1 LNFITRSTN
10 SLTNNVI
17 GIFMS
22 LVKSIGNKKVNFDF
36 NKNFISIFIDKIN
49 TSDLQF
55 INQTL
60 KDLHPSDVANL
71 IENLPYENRV
81 KLMEIESFNLA
92 PEIFI
97 ELNESVQSEVLQ
109 LLSIDS
115 ISNIIKRLESDNAV
129 AILENL
135 ELSKKNLILDKLP
148 PKDRF
153 LLEEGLSYPEDSAAR
168 IMQREFTAIPSD
180 WTVGQTIDY
189 LRESKDLP
197 QEFLEIFIVDNDFK
211 PIGIV
216 PSSRVLRT
224 SRDSKMNSIMREMP
238 VLISV
243 NMDKEE
249 VGYTFEN
256 YNLLSAG
263 VVNKDNK
270 LVGMIT
276 ADDVVTV
283 VQEEAE
289 EDVLRLA
296 GVGDEEITDSVFV
309 KTKRR
314 FNWLLVNLAT
324 ALLASWVISIFG
336 AEIEKVVALAFL
348 MPIVAS
354 MGGNAG
360 MQTLAVT
367 IRAIATKELS
377 SSNINKIVGK
387 EFFIGVLN
395 GIIFA
400 VITGVVVLLW
410 FKQIDL
416 SIIIAASMVLNM
428 IVAGLFGILIPV
440 TLKKFKIDPAL
451 ASSVFVT
458 TVTDV
463 IGFLS
468 FLGIGSLVF
477 L

>member
-1 LNFITRSTN
+1 
-10 SLTNNVI
+10 
-17 GIFMS
+17 MS
-22 LVKSIGNKKVNFDF
+22 LVKSIGGKKVNFDF
-36 NKNFISIFIDKIN
+36 NKEFISIFSDKIKS
-49 TSDLQF
+49 SDIKF

-60 KDLHPSDVANL
+60 ADLHPSDVANL
-71 IENLPYENRV
+71 IENLSSETRA
-81 KLMEIESFNLA
+81 KLLEIEEFDIE

-97 ELNESVQSEVLQ
+97 EINESIQSEVLQ
-109 LLSIDS
+109 LLSSDS
-115 ISNIIKRLESDNAV
+115 VSKIIKRLESDNAIS
-129 AILENL
+129 ILENL
-135 ELSKKNLILDKLP
+135 SSDKKKLVLDKLP

-168 IMQREFTAIPSD
+168 IMQREFTAVPSN
-180 WTVGQTIDY
+180 WSVGQTIDY

-197 QEFLEIFIVDNDFK
+197 EEFLEIFVVDSDFK

-224 SRDSKMNSIMREMP
+224 PREKKMNTIMREMP
-238 VLISV
+238 VLIPV

-249 VGYTFEN
+249 VGHTFEN
-256 YNLLSAG
+256 YNLVSAG
-263 VVNKDNK
+263 VINKNNK

-276 ADDVVTV
+276 ADDIVTV

-296 GVGDEEITDSVFV
+296 GVGDEEITDSVLI

-314 FNWLLVNLAT
+314 FNWLLLNLFT
-324 ALLASWVISIFG
+324 ALLATWVISIFG
-336 AEIEKVVALAFL
+336 ASIEQMVALAFL

-377 SSNINKIVGK
+377 SGNFNKIVGK
-387 EFFIGVLN
+387 EFLIGILN

-400 VITGVVVLLW
+400 IITAVIVQFW
-410 FKQIDL
+410 FKEFKL
-416 SIIIAASMVLNM
+416 SLLIGISMVLNM
-428 IVAGLFGILIPV
+428 IVAGLFGILVPV
-440 TLKKFKIDPAL
+440 SLKKANIDPAL

-458 TVTDV
+458 TITDV

-468 FLGIGSLVF
+468 FLGIGSYFF
-477 L
+477 LN

>member
-1 LNFITRSTN
+1 
-10 SLTNNVI
+10 
-17 GIFMS
+17 MS
-22 LVKSIGNKKVNFDF
+22 LVKTIGEKKVNLDF
-36 NKNFISIFIDKIN
+36 NKDFINLFNEKIK
-49 TSDLQF
+49 SKDVQF

-71 IENLPYENRV
+71 IENLPADTRE
-81 KLMEIESFNLA
+81 KLIEIEAFNIEA
-92 PEIFI
+92 EIFI
-97 ELNESVQSEVLQ
+97 EINESIQAEVLL
-109 LLSIDS
+109 LLSVES
-115 ISNIIKRLESDNAV
+115 IAKILHKLESDNALQ
-129 AILENL
+129 ILEKL
-135 ELSKKNLILDKLP
+135 EENKKKKVLDKLL

-168 IMQREFTAIPSD
+168 IMQREFTAVPSN

-189 LRESKDLP
+189 LRENKELP
-197 QEFLEIFIVDNDFK
+197 KEFLEIFIIDNDFK
-211 PIGIV
+211 PIGTV

-224 SRDSKMNSIMREMP
+224 PRDSKMNSIMRKVP
-238 VLISV
+238 VLISA

-249 VGYTFEN
+249 VGHTFEN
-256 YNLLSAG
+256 YNLVSAG

-296 GVGDEEITDSVFV
+296 GVGDEEITDSVV
-309 KTKRR
+309 IKTKRR
-314 FNWLLVNLAT
+314 FNWLLLNLFT
-324 ALLASWVISIFG
+324 ALIATWVISRFG
-336 AEIEKVVALAFL
+336 ATIEQMVALAFL

-367 IRAIATKELS
+367 IRAIAKKELS
-377 SSNINKIVGK
+377 SGNFFTVVTK
-387 EFFIGVLN
+387 EFIIGVLN

-400 VITGVVVLLW
+400 IITGVIVQFW
-410 FKQIDL
+410 FKEVNL
-416 SIIIAASMVLNM
+416 SILIAVSMILNM
-428 IVAGLFGILIPV
+428 IVAGLFGILVPV
-440 TLKKFKIDPAL
+440 SLKKFNIDPAI

-458 TVTDV
+458 TITDV

-468 FLGIGSLVF
+468 FLGIGSYF
-477 L
+477 LFN

>member
-1 LNFITRSTN
+1 
-10 SLTNNVI
+10 
-17 GIFMS
+17 MS
-22 LVKSIGNKKVNFDF
+22 LIKSIGSKKVNFDF
-36 NKNFISIFIDKIN
+36 NKNFISTFIEKIN
-49 TSDLQF
+49 SSDLQF

-71 IENLPYENRV
+71 IENLPEETRV
-81 KLMEIESFNLA
+81 KLIEIESFNIA

-97 ELNESVQSEVLQ
+97 ELNESIQSEVLK
-109 LLSIDS
+109 LLSNDS
-115 ISNIIKRLESDNAV
+115 ISNIVRRLESDNAV

-135 ELSKKNLILDKLP
+135 ELEKKNSILDKLP

-216 PSSRVLRT
+216 PSSRVLRAP
-224 SRDSKMNSIMREMP
+224 RDSKMSLIMREMP

-249 VGYTFEN
+249 VGHTFEN
-256 YNLLSAG
+256 YNLVSAG
-263 VVNKDNK
+263 VVNKNNK

-296 GVGDEEITDSVFV
+296 GVGDEEITDTVFV

-314 FNWLLVNLAT
+314 FNWLLINLAT

-377 SSNINKIVGK
+377 SSNINKIIGK
-387 EFFIGVLN
+387 EFSIGVLN

-400 VITGVVVLLW
+400 IITGVVVQLW

-440 TLKKFKIDPAL
+440 ALKKMKIDPAL

>member
-1 LNFITRSTN
+1 
-10 SLTNNVI
+10 
-17 GIFMS
+17 MS
-22 LVKSIGNKKVNFDF
+22 LIKSIGNKKVNLDF
-36 NKNFISIFIDKIN
+36 NKNFITVFSEKIN
-49 TSDLQF
+49 IGDLQF

-60 KDLHPSDVANL
+60 KDLHPSDIANL
-71 IENLPYENRV
+71 IENLSYDTRI
-81 KLMEIESFNLA
+81 KLIEIESFNIA

-97 ELNESVQSEVLQ
+97 ELNESVQSEVLH
-109 LLSIDS
+109 LISLDS
-115 ISNIIKRLESDNAV
+115 ISEIIKRLESDDAV
-129 AILENL
+129 SILENL
-135 ELSKKNLILDKLP
+135 ELDKKNLILDKLP

-197 QEFLEIFIVDNDFK
+197 QEFLEIFIVNNEFK

-224 SRDSKMNSIMREMP
+224 ARDSKMNSIMREMP
-238 VLISV
+238 VLIPV
-243 NMDKEE
+243 TMDKEE
-249 VGYTFEN
+249 VGHTFEN
-256 YNLLSAG
+256 YNLVSAG

-296 GVGDEEITDSVFV
+296 GVGNEEITDSVFV

-314 FNWLLVNLAT
+314 FNWLLINLGT
-324 ALLASWVISIFG
+324 ALIASWVISIFG

-367 IRAIATKELS
+367 IRAIATRELS
-377 SSNINKIVGK
+377 SSNINKIIIK

-400 VITGVVVLLW
+400 IITGIVVQLW

-440 TLKKFKIDPAL
+440 TLKKMNIDPAL

>member
-1 LNFITRSTN
+1 MTLP
-10 SLTNNVI
+10 
-17 GIFMS
+17 
-22 LVKSIGNKKVNFDF
+22 KSREAKKVNLDF
-36 NKNFISIFIDKIN
+36 NREFIN
-49 TSDLQF
+49 TFTQNIESGNVEF

-60 KDLHPSDVANL
+60 KDLHEADVANL
-71 IENLPYENRV
+71 IENLNPDTRN
-81 KLMEIESFNLA
+81 KLIEIESFNID

-97 ELNESVQSEVLQ
+97 ELNESIQSDVLQ

-115 ISNIIKRLESDNAV
+115 LIKIIKRLESDNAIK
-129 AILENL
+129 ILENL
-135 ELSKKNLILDKLP
+135 SKEIKEKVLEKLP
-148 PKDRF
+148 PKDKF
-153 LLEEGLSYPEDSAAR
+153 LLQEGLSYPKDSAAR
-168 IMQREFTAIPSD
+168 IMQREFTAVPSN

-189 LRESKDLP
+189 LREDKDLP
-197 QEFLEIFIVDNDFK
+197 EEFLEIFIVDNDFK
-211 PIGIV
+211 PIGTV

-224 SRDSKMNSIMREMP
+224 SRDLKMNSIMKEMS

-249 VGYTFEN
+249 VGLTFEN
-256 YNLLSAG
+256 YNLVSAG
-263 VVNKDNK
+263 VVNKENK

-289 EDVLRLA
+289 EDTLRLA
-296 GVGDEEITDSVFV
+296 GVGDEEITDSVML

-314 FNWLLVNLAT
+314 FNWLLLNLFT
-324 ALLASWVISIFG
+324 ALLATWVISFFG
-336 AEIEKVVALAFL
+336 ASIEQMVALAFL

-377 SSNINKIVGK
+377 KSNFNRVVGK
-387 EFFIGVLN
+387 EFLIGILN

-400 VITGVVVLLW
+400 IITAIIVQLW
-410 FKQIDL
+410 FEELNL
-416 SIIIAASMVLNM
+416 SLLIGVSMILNM
-428 IVAGLFGILIPV
+428 IVAGLFGILVPV
-440 TLKKFKIDPAL
+440 SLKKLNIDPAL

-458 TVTDV
+458 TITDV

-468 FLGIGSLVF
+468 FLGLGSYYF
-477 L
+477 LN

>member
-1 LNFITRSTN
+1 
-10 SLTNNVI
+10 
-17 GIFMS
+17 MS
-22 LVKSIGNKKVNFDF
+22 LVKSIGGKKVNFDF
-36 NKNFISIFIDKIN
+36 NKEFISIFSDKIKS
-49 TSDLQF
+49 SDIKF

-60 KDLHPSDVANL
+60 ADLHPSDVANL
-71 IENLPYENRV
+71 IENLSSETRA
-81 KLMEIESFNLA
+81 KLLEIEEFDIE

-97 ELNESVQSEVLQ
+97 EINESIQSEVLQ
-109 LLSIDS
+109 LLSSDS
-115 ISNIIKRLESDNAV
+115 VSKIIKRLESDNAIS
-129 AILENL
+129 ILENL
-135 ELSKKNLILDKLP
+135 SSDKKKLVLDKLP

-168 IMQREFTAIPSD
+168 IMQREFTAVPSD
-180 WTVGQTIDY
+180 WSVGQTIDY

-197 QEFLEIFIVDNDFK
+197 EEFLEIFVVDNDFK

-224 SRDSKMNSIMREMP
+224 PREKKMNTIMREMP

-249 VGYTFEN
+249 VGHTFEN
-256 YNLLSAG
+256 YNLVSAG
-263 VVNKDNK
+263 VVNKNNK

-296 GVGDEEITDSVFV
+296 GVGDEEITDSVLI

-314 FNWLLVNLAT
+314 FNWLLLNLFT
-324 ALLASWVISIFG
+324 ALLATWVISLFG
-336 AEIEKVVALAFL
+336 ASIEQMVALAFL

-377 SSNINKIVGK
+377 SGNFNKIVGK
-387 EFFIGVLN
+387 EFLIGILN

-400 VITGVVVLLW
+400 IITAVIVQFWFQELKLSLL
-410 FKQIDL
+410 IG
-416 SIIIAASMVLNM
+416 ISMVLNM
-428 IVAGLFGILIPV
+428 IVAGLFGILVPV
-440 TLKKFKIDPAL
+440 SLKKVNIDPAL

-458 TVTDV
+458 TITDV

-468 FLGIGSLVF
+468 FLGIGAYFF

>member
-1 LNFITRSTN
+1 
-10 SLTNNVI
+10 
-17 GIFMS
+17 MS
-22 LVKSIGNKKVNFDF
+22 LIKSIGNKKVNFDF
-36 NKNFISIFIDKIN
+36 NKNFITIFSDKIN
-49 TSDLQF
+49 NSDIQF

-71 IENLPYENRV
+71 IENLSYDTRV
-81 KLMEIESFNLA
+81 KLIEIESFNIA

-97 ELNESVQSEVLQ
+97 ELNESIQGEVLK
-109 LLSIDS
+109 LLSINS
-115 ISNIIKRLESDNAV
+115 IANIIKRLESDDAV
-129 AILENL
+129 SILENI
-135 ELSKKNLILDKLP
+135 EIDKKNLILDKLP

-189 LRESKDLP
+189 LRESNDLP

-224 SRDSKMNSIMREMP
+224 PREFKMNSIMREMP

-249 VGYTFEN
+249 VGHTFEN
-256 YNLLSAG
+256 YNLVSAG
-263 VVNKDNK
+263 VVNKNNK

-289 EDVLRLA
+289 EDILRLA
-296 GVGDEEITDSVFV
+296 GVGDEEITDTVFV

-314 FNWLLVNLAT
+314 FNWLLINLAT
-324 ALLASWVISIFG
+324 ALLASWIISIFG

-377 SSNINKIVGK
+377 SSNINKIIGK

-400 VITGVVVLLW
+400 VITAVVVHLW

-440 TLKKFKIDPAL
+440 TLKKMNIDPAL

-468 FLGIGSLVF
+468 FLGIGSLMF

>member
-1 LNFITRSTN
+1 
-10 SLTNNVI
+10 
-17 GIFMS
+17 MS
-22 LVKSIGNKKVNFDF
+22 LIKSIGNKKVNLDF
-36 NKNFISIFIDKIN
+36 NKNFITIFSEKIN
-49 TSDLQF
+49 ISDLKF

-60 KDLHPSDVANL
+60 KDLHPSDVSNL
-71 IENLPYENRV
+71 IENLSYETRV
-81 KLMEIESFNLA
+81 KLIEIESFSIA

-97 ELNESVQSEVLQ
+97 ELNESIQSEVLL

-115 ISNIIKRLESDNAV
+115 ISNIIKRLESDDAV
-129 AILENL
+129 SILENL
-135 ELSKKNLILDKLP
+135 ELDKKNLILDKLP

-197 QEFLEIFIVDNDFK
+197 QEFLEIFIVDNEFK

-224 SRDSKMNSIMREMP
+224 ARDSKMNSIMRDMP

-249 VGYTFEN
+249 VGQAFES
-256 YNLLSAG
+256 YNLVSAG
-263 VVNKDNK
+263 VVNKNNK

-276 ADDVVTV
+276 ADDIVTV

-289 EDVLRLA
+289 EDALRLA

-377 SSNINKIVGK
+377 SSNINKIVVK

-400 VITGVVVLLW
+400 IITGLIVQLW

-440 TLKKFKIDPAL
+440 TLKKMKIDPAL

-468 FLGIGSLVF
+468 FLGIGSMVF

>member
-1 LNFITRSTN
+1 
-10 SLTNNVI
+10 
-17 GIFMS
+17 MS
-22 LVKSIGNKKVNFDF
+22 LVKSIGKQKVNLDF
-36 NKNFISIFIDKIN
+36 NKDFINLFSEKIK
-49 TSDLQF
+49 SKDVAF

-60 KDLHPSDVANL
+60 ADLHSADVANL
-71 IENLPYENRV
+71 IENLDIDTRN
-81 KLMEIESFNLA
+81 KLIEIEAFNIE

-97 ELNESVQSEVLQ
+97 ELNESVQSEVL
-109 LLSIDS
+109 LLLTPESVAKILR
-115 ISNIIKRLESDNAV
+115 KLESDNALQ
-129 AILENL
+129 ILENL
-135 ELSKKNLILDKLP
+135 EEIKKKKVLDKLSP
-148 PKDRF
+148 QDRF

-168 IMQREFTAIPSD
+168 IMQREFTAVPSD

-189 LRESKDLP
+189 LRENKELP
-197 QEFLEIFIVDNDFK
+197 EEFLEIFVVDKDFK
-211 PIGIV
+211 PVGTV

-224 SRDSKMNSIMREMP
+224 PRNSKMNSIMREVP

-249 VGYTFEN
+249 VGHTFEN
-256 YNLLSAG
+256 YNLVSAG

-270 LVGMIT
+270 LIGMIT
-276 ADDVVTV
+276 ADDIVTV

-296 GVGDEEITDSVFV
+296 GVGDEEITDGVLK

-314 FNWLLVNLAT
+314 FSWLLLNLFT
-324 ALLASWVISIFG
+324 AIIASIVIGFFQ
-336 AEIEKVVALAFL
+336 EDIEKVVALAVL

-367 IRAIATKELS
+367 IRALATKELS
-377 SSNINKIVGK
+377 KRNIGKIVTK
-387 EFFIGVLN
+387 EFLIGILN

-400 VITGVVVLLW
+400 IITGAIVHLW
-410 FKQIDL
+410 FKEINL
-416 SIIIAASMVLNM
+416 SILIAISMILNM

-440 TLKKFKIDPAL
+440 SLKKFNVDPAL

-458 TVTDV
+458 TITDV
-463 IGFLS
+463 VGFLS
-468 FLGIGSLVF
+468 FLGLGAYF
-477 L
+477 FYT

>member
-1 LNFITRSTN
+1 
-10 SLTNNVI
+10 
-17 GIFMS
+17 M
-22 LVKSIGNKKVNFDF
+22 
-36 NKNFISIFIDKIN
+36 
-49 TSDLQF
+49 
-55 INQTL
+55 
-60 KDLHPSDVANL
+60 
-71 IENLPYENRV
+71 
-81 KLMEIESFNLA
+81 
-92 PEIFI
+92 
-97 ELNESVQSEVLQ
+97 NESIQTEVLK

-115 ISNIIKRLESDNAV
+115 IANILKRLESDDAV
-129 AILENL
+129 SILENIDA
-135 ELSKKNLILDKLP
+135 EKKGLVLDKLP

-168 IMQREFTAIPSD
+168 IMQREFTAVPSD

-197 QEFLEIFIVDNDFK
+197 EEFLEIFIVDNDFK
-211 PIGIV
+211 PIGTV

-224 SRDSKMNSIMREMP
+224 PREFKMNNIMREVP

-249 VGYTFEN
+249 VGHTFEN
-256 YNLLSAG
+256 YNLISAG
-263 VVNKDNK
+263 VVNKNNK

-296 GVGDEEITDSVFV
+296 GVGDEEITDTVFV

-314 FNWLLVNLAT
+314 FNWLLINLAT
-324 ALLASWVISIFG
+324 AILASWVISIFG

-367 IRAIATKELS
+367 IRAIATKDLS
-377 SSNINKIVGK
+377 SGNINKIIGK

-400 VITGVVVLLW
+400 IITGLIVQFW
-410 FKQIDL
+410 FKQIEL
-416 SIIIAASMVLNM
+416 SIIISASMVLNM
-428 IVAGLFGILIPV
+428 IVAGLCGILIPI
-440 TLKKFKIDPAL
+440 TLKKMNIDPAL

>member
-1 LNFITRSTN
+1 MALLKSTG
-10 SLTNNVI
+10 S
-17 GIFMS
+17 
-22 LVKSIGNKKVNFDF
+22 KKVNLDF
-36 NKNFISIFIDKIN
+36 NKEFIN
-49 TSDLQF
+49 TFSDNIELRNVDF

-60 KDLHPSDVANL
+60 KDLHEADIANL
-71 IENLPYENRV
+71 IENLNPDTRN
-81 KLMEIESFNLA
+81 KLIEIESFNIE

-97 ELNESVQSEVLQ
+97 ELNESIQSEVLQ

-115 ISNIIKRLESDNAV
+115 LIKIIKRLESDDAIK
-129 AILENL
+129 ILENL
-135 ELSKKNLILDKLP
+135 SKENKEKVLEKLP
-148 PKDRF
+148 PKDKF
-153 LLEEGLSYPEDSAAR
+153 LLQEGLSYPEDSAAR
-168 IMQREFTAIPSD
+168 IMQREFTAVPSN

-189 LRESKDLP
+189 LREDKELP
-197 QEFLEIFIVDNDFK
+197 KEFLEIFIVDNDFK
-211 PIGIV
+211 PIGTV

-224 SRDSKMNSIMREMP
+224 ARESKMNLIMNEMP

-249 VGYTFEN
+249 VGHAFEN
-256 YNLLSAG
+256 YNLVSAG
-263 VVNKDNK
+263 VVNKENK

-289 EDVLRLA
+289 EDTLRLA
-296 GVGDEEITDSVFV
+296 GVGDEEITDSVML

-314 FNWLLVNLAT
+314 FNWLLLNLFT
-324 ALLASWVISIFG
+324 ALLATWVISNFG
-336 AEIEKVVALAFL
+336 ASIEQMVALAFL

-377 SSNINKIVGK
+377 KSNLNKVIGK
-387 EFFIGVLN
+387 EFLIGILN

-400 VITGVVVLLW
+400 IITAIIVQLW
-410 FKQIDL
+410 FKDL
-416 SIIIAASMVLNM
+416 NLSMLIGVSMILNM
-428 IVAGLFGILIPV
+428 IVAGLFGILVPV
-440 TLKKFKIDPAL
+440 SLKKINIDPAL

-458 TVTDV
+458 TITDV

-468 FLGIGSLVF
+468 FLGLGSYYF
-477 L
+477 LN

>member
-1 LNFITRSTN
+1 M
-10 SLTNNVI
+10 
-17 GIFMS
+17 G
-22 LVKSIGNKKVNFDF
+22 LVKTIGEKKVNLDF
-36 NKNFISIFIDKIN
+36 NKDFINLFNEKIK
-49 TSDLQF
+49 SKDVQF

-71 IENLPYENRV
+71 IENLPTDTRE
-81 KLMEIESFNLA
+81 KLIEIEAFNIEA
-92 PEIFI
+92 EIFI
-97 ELNESVQSEVLQ
+97 EINESIQAEVLL
-109 LLSIDS
+109 LLSVES
-115 ISNIIKRLESDNAV
+115 IAKILHKLESDNALQ
-129 AILENL
+129 ILEKL
-135 ELSKKNLILDKLP
+135 EENKKKKVLDKLL

-168 IMQREFTAIPSD
+168 IMQREFTAVPSN

-189 LRESKDLP
+189 LRENKELP
-197 QEFLEIFIVDNDFK
+197 KEFLEIFIIDNDFK
-211 PIGIV
+211 PIGTV

-224 SRDSKMNSIMREMP
+224 PRDSKMNSIMRKVP
-238 VLISV
+238 VLISA

-249 VGYTFEN
+249 VGHTFES
-256 YNLLSAG
+256 YNLVSAG
-263 VVNKDNK
+263 VVNKNNK

-296 GVGDEEITDSVFV
+296 GVGDEEITDSVAI

-314 FNWLLVNLAT
+314 FNWLLLNLFT
-324 ALLASWVISIFG
+324 ALIATWVISRFG
-336 AEIEKVVALAFL
+336 ATIEEMVALAFL

-367 IRAIATKELS
+367 IRAIAKKELS
-377 SSNINKIVGK
+377 SGNFFTVVTK
-387 EFFIGVLN
+387 EFIIGVLN

-400 VITGVVVLLW
+400 VITGIIVQLW
-410 FKQIDL
+410 FNEINL
-416 SIIIAASMVLNM
+416 SILISVAMILNM
-428 IVAGLFGILIPV
+428 VVAGLFGILVPV
-440 TLKKFKIDPAL
+440 SLKKFNIDPAI

-458 TVTDV
+458 TITDV

-468 FLGIGSLVF
+468 FLGIGAYFFYS
-477 L
+477 

>member
-1 LNFITRSTN
+1 
-10 SLTNNVI
+10 
-17 GIFMS
+17 MS
-22 LVKSIGNKKVNFDF
+22 LMKSIGNKKVNLDF
-36 NKNFISIFIDKIN
+36 NKKFITVFSEKIN
-49 TSDLQF
+49 VGDLQF

-60 KDLHPSDVANL
+60 KELHPSDTANL
-71 IENLPYENRV
+71 IENLSYEIRV
-81 KLMEIESFNLA
+81 KLIEIESFNIA

-97 ELNESVQSEVLQ
+97 ELNESIQSEVLH
-109 LLSIDS
+109 LISIDS
-115 ISNIIKRLESDNAV
+115 ISKIIKRLESDDAV
-129 AILENL
+129 SILENL
-135 ELSKKNLILDKLP
+135 EPEKKNLILDKLP

-197 QEFLEIFIVDNDFK
+197 QEFLEIFIVDNEFK

-224 SRDSKMNSIMREMP
+224 SRNSKMSLIMRKMP

-249 VGYTFEN
+249 VGITFEN
-256 YNLLSAG
+256 YNLVSAG
-263 VVNKDNK
+263 VVNKNNK

-296 GVGDEEITDSVFV
+296 GVGNEEITDTVFV

-377 SSNINKIVGK
+377 SSNINKIITK

-400 VITGVVVLLW
+400 IITGIIILLW

-440 TLKKFKIDPAL
+440 TLKKMNIDPAL

>member
-1 LNFITRSTN
+1 
-10 SLTNNVI
+10 
-17 GIFMS
+17 MS
-22 LVKSIGNKKVNFDF
+22 LIKSIGNKKVNFDF
-36 NKNFISIFIDKIN
+36 NKNFITIFSDKIN
-49 TSDLQF
+49 LSDLQF

-71 IENLPYENRV
+71 IENLSYDTRV
-81 KLMEIESFNLA
+81 KLIEIESFSIA

-97 ELNESVQSEVLQ
+97 ELNESIQSEVLQ
-109 LLSIDS
+109 LISIDS
-115 ISNIIKRLESDNAV
+115 ISNIIKRLESDDAV
-129 AILENL
+129 SILENL
-135 ELSKKNLILDKLP
+135 ELDKKNLILDKLP

-197 QEFLEIFIVDNDFK
+197 QEFLEIFVVDNEFK

-216 PSSRVLRT
+216 LSSRVLRT
-224 SRDSKMNSIMREMP
+224 ARNSKMISIMREMP

-249 VGYTFEN
+249 VGHAFEN
-256 YNLLSAG
+256 YNLVSAG
-263 VVNKDNK
+263 VINKNNK

-276 ADDVVTV
+276 ADDIVTV

-289 EDVLRLA
+289 EDALRLA
-296 GVGDEEITDSVFV
+296 GVGDEEITDTVFV
-309 KTKRR
+309 KTRRR
-314 FNWLLVNLAT
+314 FNWLLINLAT

-377 SSNINKIVGK
+377 SSNINKIISK

-400 VITGVVVLLW
+400 IITGIIVQLW
-410 FKQIDL
+410 FKQFDL

-428 IVAGLFGILIPV
+428 VVAGLFGILVPV
-440 TLKKFKIDPAL
+440 TLKKMNVDPAL

-458 TVTDV
+458 AITDV

>member
-1 LNFITRSTN
+1 MALLKST
-10 SLTNNVI
+10 
-17 GIFMS
+17 
-22 LVKSIGNKKVNFDF
+22 GNKKVNLDF
-36 NKNFISIFIDKIN
+36 NKEFIN
-49 TSDLQF
+49 TFSEKIEIGNIEF

-60 KDLHPSDVANL
+60 KDLHEADVANL
-71 IENLPYENRV
+71 IENLNPDTRI
-81 KLMEIESFNLA
+81 KLIELESFNIN

-97 ELNESVQSEVLQ
+97 ELNESIQGEVLQ

-115 ISNIIKRLESDNAV
+115 VIKIIKRLESDNAIK
-129 AILENL
+129 ILENL
-135 ELSKKNLILDKLP
+135 EKNIKVKVLDKLP
-148 PKDRF
+148 PKDKF
-153 LLEEGLSYPEDSAAR
+153 LLEEGLSFPEDSAAR
-168 IMQREFTAIPSD
+168 IMQREFTAVPSN

-189 LRESKDLP
+189 LREDKDLP
-197 QEFLEIFIVDNDFK
+197 AEFLEIFIVDNDFK
-211 PIGIV
+211 PIGTV

-224 SRDSKMNSIMREMP
+224 SRDSKMNSIMIEMP
-238 VLISV
+238 VLISA

-249 VGYTFEN
+249 VGHTFEN
-256 YNLLSAG
+256 YNLVSAG
-263 VVNKDNK
+263 VVNKNNK

-296 GVGDEEITDSVFV
+296 GVGDEEITDSVMI

-314 FNWLLVNLAT
+314 FNWLLLNLFT
-324 ALLASWVISIFG
+324 ALLATWVISNFG
-336 AEIEKVVALAFL
+336 ASIEQMVALAFL

-377 SSNINKIVGK
+377 KTNFNRVVGK
-387 EFFIGVLN
+387 EFLIGILN

-400 VITGVVVLLW
+400 IITAVIVQLW
-410 FKQIDL
+410 FKQLNL
-416 SIIIAASMVLNM
+416 SLLIAVSMILNM
-428 IVAGLFGILIPV
+428 IVAGLFGILVPV
-440 TLKKFKIDPAL
+440 SLKKLNVDPAL

-458 TVTDV
+458 TITDV

-468 FLGIGSLVF
+468 FLGLGSYYF
-477 L
+477 LN

>member
-1 LNFITRSTN
+1 MTLLKST
-10 SLTNNVI
+10 
-17 GIFMS
+17 GDQ
-22 LVKSIGNKKVNFDF
+22 KVNLDF
-36 NKNFISIFIDKIN
+36 NKEFIN
-49 TSDLQF
+49 TFSEKILSRDIQF

-60 KDLHPSDVANL
+60 KDLHESDVANL
-71 IENLPYENRV
+71 IENLTSETRI
-81 KLMEIESFNLA
+81 KLIELEEFNIE
-92 PEIFI
+92 PDIFI
-97 ELNESVQSEVLQ
+97 ELNESIQSEVLQ
-109 LLSIDS
+109 LLSIES
-115 ISNIIKRLESDNAV
+115 IIKIIKRLESDDSIK
-129 AILENL
+129 ILENL
-135 ELSKKNLILDKLP
+135 EKEKKNIILEKLP
-148 PKDRF
+148 PKDKF

-168 IMQREFTAIPSD
+168 IMQREFTAVPSN

-189 LRESKDLP
+189 LREDKDLP
-197 QEFLEIFIVDNDFK
+197 EEFLEIFIVDNDFK
-211 PIGIV
+211 PIGTV

-224 SRDSKMNSIMREMP
+224 SRDLKMNSIMREMP

-249 VGYTFEN
+249 VGLTFEN
-256 YNLLSAG
+256 YNLVSAG
-263 VVNKDNK
+263 VVNKENK

-289 EDVLRLA
+289 EDALRLA
-296 GVGDEEITDSVFV
+296 GVGDEEITDSVML

-314 FNWLLVNLAT
+314 FNWLLLNLFT
-324 ALLASWVISIFG
+324 ALLATWVISFFG
-336 AEIEKVVALAFL
+336 ASIEQMVALAFL

-377 SSNINKIVGK
+377 KSNFNRVVGK
-387 EFFIGVLN
+387 EFLIGILN

-400 VITGVVVLLW
+400 IITAIIVQLW
-410 FKQIDL
+410 FKELNL
-416 SIIIAASMVLNM
+416 SFLIGISMILNM
-428 IVAGLFGILIPV
+428 IVAGLFGILVPV
-440 TLKKFKIDPAL
+440 SLKKLNIDPAL

-458 TVTDV
+458 TITDV

-468 FLGIGSLVF
+468 FLGLGSFYF
-477 L
+477 LN

>member
-1 LNFITRSTN
+1 MTLP
-10 SLTNNVI
+10 
-17 GIFMS
+17 
-22 LVKSIGNKKVNFDF
+22 KSREAKKVNLDF
-36 NKNFISIFIDKIN
+36 NKEFIN
-49 TSDLQF
+49 TFTQNIESRNVEF

-60 KDLHPSDVANL
+60 KDLHEADVANL
-71 IENLPYENRV
+71 IENLNPDIRN
-81 KLMEIESFNLA
+81 KLIEIESFNID

-97 ELNESVQSEVLQ
+97 ELNESIQSEVLQ
-109 LLSIDS
+109 LLSIES
-115 ISNIIKRLESDNAV
+115 LIKIIKRLESDNAIK
-129 AILENL
+129 ILENL
-135 ELSKKNLILDKLP
+135 SKEVKEKVLEKLP
-148 PKDRF
+148 PKDKF
-153 LLEEGLSYPEDSAAR
+153 LLQEGLSYPEDSAAR
-168 IMQREFTAIPSD
+168 IMQREFTAVPSN

-189 LRESKDLP
+189 LRENKDLP
-197 QEFLEIFIVDNDFK
+197 EEFLEIFIVDNDFK
-211 PIGIV
+211 PIGTV

-224 SRDSKMNSIMREMP
+224 SRDLKMNSIMREMP

-249 VGYTFEN
+249 VGLTFEN
-256 YNLLSAG
+256 YNLVSAG
-263 VVNKDNK
+263 VVNKENK

-289 EDVLRLA
+289 EDALRLA
-296 GVGDEEITDSVFV
+296 GVGDEEITDSVML

-314 FNWLLVNLAT
+314 FNWLLLNLFT
-324 ALLASWVISIFG
+324 ALLATWVISFFG
-336 AEIEKVVALAFL
+336 ASIEQMVALAFL

-377 SSNINKIVGK
+377 KSNFNRVVGK
-387 EFFIGVLN
+387 EFLIGILN

-400 VITGVVVLLW
+400 IITAIIVQLW
-410 FKQIDL
+410 FKELNL
-416 SIIIAASMVLNM
+416 SLLIGISMVLNM
-428 IVAGLFGILIPV
+428 IVAGLFGILVPV
-440 TLKKFKIDPAL
+440 SLKKLNIDPAL

-458 TVTDV
+458 TITDV

-468 FLGIGSLVF
+468 FLGLGSFYF
-477 L
+477 LN

>member
-1 LNFITRSTN
+1 
-10 SLTNNVI
+10 
-17 GIFMS
+17 MS
-22 LVKSIGNKKVNFDF
+22 LIKSIRGKNVNFDF
-36 NKNFISIFIDKIN
+36 NKEFLSIFSEKIKV
-49 TSDLQF
+49 SDIKF

-60 KDLHPSDVANL
+60 EDLHPSDVANL
-71 IENLPYENRV
+71 IENLSSETRE
-81 KLMEIESFNLA
+81 KLLEIEEFDID
-92 PEIFI
+92 PEIFVEI
-97 ELNESVQSEVLQ
+97 NESIQTEILQ
-109 LLSIDS
+109 LLSNDS
-115 ISNIIKRLESDNAV
+115 IAKIIKRLESDNA
-129 AILENL
+129 ISIIENL
-135 ELSKKNLILDKLP
+135 NQEKKNLVLDKLP

-168 IMQREFTAIPSD
+168 IMQREFTAVPSD
-180 WTVGQTIDY
+180 WSVGQTIDY

-197 QEFLEIFIVDNDFK
+197 EEFLEIFIVDNDFK

-224 SRDSKMNSIMREMP
+224 PREKKMNTIMREMP

-249 VGYTFEN
+249 VGHTFEN
-256 YNLLSAG
+256 YNLVSAG
-263 VVNKDNK
+263 VVNKNNK

-296 GVGDEEITDSVFV
+296 GVGDEEITDSVLI

-314 FNWLLVNLAT
+314 FNWLLLNLFT
-324 ALLASWVISIFG
+324 ALLATWVISLFG
-336 AEIEKVVALAFL
+336 ASIEQMVALAFL

-377 SSNINKIVGK
+377 SGNFNKIVGK
-387 EFFIGVLN
+387 EFLIGILN

-400 VITGVVVLLW
+400 IITAVIVQFWFQELKLSLL
-410 FKQIDL
+410 IG
-416 SIIIAASMVLNM
+416 ISMVLNM
-428 IVAGLFGILIPV
+428 IVAGLFGILVPV
-440 TLKKFKIDPAL
+440 SLKKVNIDPAL

-458 TVTDV
+458 TITDV

-468 FLGIGSLVF
+468 FLGIGSYFF
-477 L
+477 LN